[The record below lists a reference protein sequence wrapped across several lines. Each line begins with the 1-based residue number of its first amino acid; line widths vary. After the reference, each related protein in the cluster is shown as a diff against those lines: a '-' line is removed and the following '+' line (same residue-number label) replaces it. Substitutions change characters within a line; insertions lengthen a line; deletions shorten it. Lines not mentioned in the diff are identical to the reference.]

1 MSERVV
7 KMIDEEDIDARIR
20 EIAESINEDF
30 KGESVFIVC
39 VLRGAVFFAA
49 ELAKRITLPVTID
62 FIQVSSYGS
71 STVSS
76 GDIKMIK
83 DIDMSIKGENVIIV
97 EDVIDTG
104 YTLAT
109 LKELCTKR
117 HAKCVKLCSLLDK
130 PDRREMEVDMDYVG
144 FSIPDKFV
152 VGYGLD
158 YDQKYRNLPY
168 VGVVEDAA
176 FD

>member
-7 KMIDEEDIDARIR
+7 EMISEEEVNARIA
-20 EIAESINEDF
+20 EIGKAISEEF
-30 KGESVFIVC
+30 AGESVFIVC
-39 VLRGAVFFAA
+39 VLRGAVFFAT
-49 ELAKRITLPVTID
+49 ELAKRITVPVTLD

-76 GDIKMIK
+76 GDIKMIR
-83 DIDMSIKGENVIIV
+83 DIDLSTKGRNVVIV
-97 EDVIDTG
+97 EDIIDTG
-104 YTLAT
+104 YTLGT
-109 LKELCTKR
+109 LKNLFNQR
-117 HAKCVKLCSLLDK
+117 HAKSVKLCSLLDK
-130 PDRREMEVDMDYVG
+130 PDRREMEVDVDYVG
-144 FSIPDKFV
+144 FTVPDKFI

-168 VGVVEDAA
+168 VGVVE

>member
-1 MSERVV
+1 MGERVV
-7 KMIDEEDIDARIR
+7 KMIDEEDIDARIL
-20 EIAESINEDF
+20 EIANKINEDF
-30 KGESVFIVC
+30 KGESVFLVC
-39 VLRGAVFFAA
+39 VLRGAVFFAT
-49 ELAKRITLPVTID
+49 ELAKRITMPVTID

-76 GDIKMIK
+76 GDVKIKK
-83 DIDMSIKGENVIIV
+83 DIELNVKDENVIIV

-104 YTLAT
+104 YTLGA
-109 LKELCTKR
+109 LRELFSQRK
-117 HAKCVKLCSLLDK
+117 AKCVKLCSLLDK

-168 VGVVEDAA
+168 VGVVN

>member
-7 KMIDEEDIDARIR
+7 KMIDEEDIDERIA
-20 EIAESINEDF
+20 EIAGKINEEF
-30 KGESVFIVC
+30 EGESVFIVC
-39 VLRGAVFFAA
+39 VLRGAVFFAT
-49 ELAKRITLPVTID
+49 ELAKRITVPVKID
-62 FIQVSSYGS
+62 FIQASSYGS

-76 GDIKMIK
+76 GDIKIVK
-83 DIDMSIKGENVIIV
+83 DIEMSVKGENVIIV

-104 YTLAT
+104 YTLAK
-109 LKELCTKR
+109 LKEIFSHR
-117 HAKCVKLCSLLDK
+117 HTKCVKLCSLLDK
-130 PDRREMEVDMDYVG
+130 PDRREMEVDMDYIG

-168 VGVVEDAA
+168 IGIVE

>member
-1 MSERVV
+1 MSEHIV

-20 EIAESINEDF
+20 EIAGSINEEF

-39 VLRGAVFFAA
+39 VLRGAVFFAT
-49 ELAKRITLPVTID
+49 ELAKRITVPVTID

-83 DIDMSIKGENVIIV
+83 DIDLSVKGENVIIV

-104 YTLAT
+104 YTLGT
-109 LKELCTKR
+109 LRELFSQRK
-117 HAKCVKLCSLLDK
+117 AKCVKLCSLLDK
-130 PDRREMEVDMDYVG
+130 PDRREMEVLMDYIG
-144 FSIPDKFV
+144 FTIPDKFV

-168 VGVVEDAA
+168 VGVVN

>member
-7 KMIDEEDIDARIR
+7 EMISEEEVDARIK
-20 EIAESINEDF
+20 EIAEAINEEF

-39 VLRGAVFFAA
+39 VLRGAVFFAT

-76 GDIKMIK
+76 RDIKMIK
-83 DIDMSIKGENVIIV
+83 DIDLSTKGENVIIV

-104 YTLAT
+104 YTLGT
-109 LKELCTKR
+109 LKELFSQR
-117 HAKCVKLCSLLDK
+117 QAKCVKLCSLLDK
-130 PDRREMEVDMDYVG
+130 PDRREMEVDVDYIG
-144 FSIPDKFV
+144 FTIPDKFV

-158 YDQKYRNLPY
+158 YAQKYRNLPY
-168 VGVVEDAA
+168 IGVVEVD
-176 FD
+176 